1 MVLLVVK
8 HSYREC
14 LMYGVGLMKKKVIA
28 LVGIVLVVV
37 VAVSWVHFLGAASD
51 ELPGMAIIEDSNG
64 DRIAVEPTSGGVWDE
79 LVELYHSEGEM
90 WIGGVVQVF
99 IFIRPDP
106 NYPWGFRFKPEN
118 ITVAEVTAE
127 GLQTTIRGICED
139 VDYWISIGQ
148 AYVFAKVAEI
158 REREE
163 TGDITGSDGYPDG
176 QCDMRD
182 VGLVARNFGETVPPA
197 PSNCDITGLI
207 VGMPDG
213 AIDMR
218 DVSAVAIR
226 FGEVSM

>member
-1 MVLLVVK
+1 M
-8 HSYREC
+8 C
-14 LMYGVGLMKKKVIA
+14 GVGLMKKKRIA
-28 LVGIVLVVV
+28 LACVVLIT
-37 VAVSWVHFLGAASD
+37 ALTTAGRIYFLRAAAD
-51 ELPGMAIIEDSNG
+51 ELPGMAIIEDTNG
-64 DRIAVEPTSGGVWDE
+64 DRIAVEPTNGEVWDE

-90 WIGGVVQVF
+90 WIGGVVEVF

-127 GLQTTIRGICED
+127 GLQTTIRDICED

-148 AYVFAKVAEI
+148 AFVFAEVAEI

-182 VGLVARNFGETVPPA
+182 VGLVARNFGGTVPPA

-207 VGMPDG
+207 SGIPDG
-213 AIDMR
+213 TIDMR
-218 DVSAVAIR
+218 DVGAVATR
-226 FGEVSM
+226 FGEGST